1 MAERILINKGK
12 KAGKRI
18 PMPEGTVFPVTGTD
32 ILIARDGKE
41 NEYSSGSTC
50 LVYRGHIVSGT
61 GIVTGMHVIIK
72 EYYPSSC
79 SDSGGLVR
87 LPDGS
92 LVLEKGGEADVSFYK
107 NKEQFL
113 QGLEYQKELAGS
125 NAMEISIRPLF
136 ISNWG
141 NTVYIISDAH
151 RGSDLNLHSPG
162 SLKEAVS
169 VAISF
174 AETMGILHEN
184 GYIMTDIKADNFL
197 WIQKPNSVRIID
209 SDSLV
214 PFRDPV
220 RMMQKPLFAN
230 KNHRAPELDFLQI
243 KMREGIPA
251 KEMRMLK
258 RVMLTPQTDL
268 YSEGVF
274 FFELFFKRLPGFSDF
289 RSYIKQCAEN
299 KTDGKQ
305 QLIDELAAL
314 YGSEIRESGSDTTRL
329 LSSVLSILEKML
341 IRNPA
346 ERRSMG
352 YRADGALVSDL
363 EEIYAQL
370 SSDKIVLR
378 REAASANARFT
389 AYNLLQKYPLFD
401 YAVPAALN
409 ARPCAATKAAAE
421 TDGKAAAGTD
431 GEAAAGTDG
440 KTAAGTYGEA
450 SADTD
455 GKAAV
460 CAATKAAAGK
470 ELRVAIVGSHVM
482 RTDILSAVLS
492 IGQMPDMPLVV
503 ELISE
508 DAEAFWKDYLSKKNN
523 PGLAGAVTWEYAQDS
538 RDGQSPASME
548 FDDRLVSRPL
558 AHLIIDRRGWPESR
572 VRNYTGTKAASA
584 DKSSDAG
591 HEPYPGYY
599 IILEESPEKK
609 KAWIRYA
616 ARRAAQMKQAAE
628 TAMIEDIS
636 MTADISMAADNSMAA
651 EMKRAAG
658 KGRAAGAGVPGPV
671 FIGYLRFENEEP
683 SLRESLSDSSLLAD
697 SFTRKNSDSLFPHNQ
712 NTASSAEVPYTLYAI
727 SAEAFTEDYSEKMFS
742 EKIYHM
748 GLMAHA
754 YYCKALDSDEEIDM
768 AALERDF
775 RKDFYNITSS
785 ERCALHGV
793 YKMAGIGIDS
803 KRPGHIRKFNRMIN
817 DPAVLEKLAWLEHL
831 SWTAF
836 MLTSGAV
843 PVSMDEFE
851 KYAYTGSNDWK
862 DKSNS
867 AHIRHPLLVA
877 SGYSTENTLQGIQSP
892 EEITPEMFERL
903 DPLDKVSVRIT
914 RWYAS
919 RREDFKAC
927 YLTWLED
934 LTALCKG
941 TSHTGGA
948 SLPETAEPA
957 GTAFLPSGKNSP
969 GEHDTLQEQKNAQE
983 TPGEE
988 TVLLLSALRQS
999 GLECIELAGSSL
1011 VPLEPAC
1018 RMQWLTAVQR
1028 MQDLYSG
1035 SREVLDLL
1043 LTAKNR
1049 IMKPVFHS
1057 FEDRDFKQ
1065 NDRELTN
1072 AVMDIIS

>member
-41 NEYSSGSTC
+41 SEYSSGSTC

-409 ARPCAATKAAAE
+409 ARPCAATKAAA
-421 TDGKAAAGTD
+421 
-431 GEAAAGTDG
+431 
-440 KTAAGTYGEA
+440 
-450 SADTD
+450 
-455 GKAAV
+455 
-460 CAATKAAAGK
+460 GK
-470 ELRVAIVGSHVM
+470 ELHVAIVGSHVM

-523 PGLAGAVTWEYAQDS
+523 PGLAGAVTWEYAQGS

-584 DKSSDAG
+584 DKSSDAC

-609 KAWIRYA
+609 KAWIRHA
-616 ARRAAQMKQAAE
+616 ARRAAQMKQAAKMAI
-628 TAMIEDIS
+628 TADKS
-636 MTADISMAADNSMAA
+636 MTADISMAA
-651 EMKRAAG
+651 EMKQAAG
-658 KGRAAGAGVPGPV
+658 RGRAAGAGVPGPV

-697 SFTRKNSDSLFPHNQ
+697 SFTRKNSDSLFPHDQ
-712 NTASSAEVPYTLYAI
+712 NTASSADVPYTLYAI

-919 RREDFKAC
+919 RREDFKAG

-941 TSHTGGA
+941 TARTGGA

-969 GEHDTLQEQKNAQE
+969 GGHDTLQEQKNAQE

-1018 RMQWLTAVQR
+1018 RIQWLTAVQR

>member
-41 NEYSSGSTC
+41 SEYSSGSTC

-409 ARPCAATKAAAE
+409 ARPCAATKAA
-421 TDGKAAAGTD
+421 T
-431 GEAAAGTDG
+431 
-440 KTAAGTYGEA
+440 
-450 SADTD
+450 
-455 GKAAV
+455 
-460 CAATKAAAGK
+460 GK
-470 ELRVAIVGSHVM
+470 ELHVAIVGSHVM

-523 PGLAGAVTWEYAQDS
+523 PGLAGAVTWEYAQGS

-572 VRNYTGTKAASA
+572 VRNYTGTKAASS
-584 DKSSDAG
+584 DKSSDAC

-609 KAWIRYA
+609 KAWIRHA
-616 ARRAAQMKQAAE
+616 ARRAAQMKQAAKMAI
-628 TAMIEDIS
+628 TADKS
-636 MTADISMAADNSMAA
+636 MTADISMAA
-651 EMKRAAG
+651 EMKQAAG
-658 KGRAAGAGVPGPV
+658 RGRAAGAGVPGPV

-697 SFTRKNSDSLFPHNQ
+697 SFARKNSDSLFPHDQ

-919 RREDFKAC
+919 RREDFKAG

-941 TSHTGGA
+941 TARTGGA

-969 GEHDTLQEQKNAQE
+969 GGHDTLQEQKNAQE

-1018 RMQWLTAVQR
+1018 RIQWLTAVQR

>member
-41 NEYSSGSTC
+41 SEYSSGSTC

-409 ARPCAATKAAAE
+409 ARPCAATKAA
-421 TDGKAAAGTD
+421 T
-431 GEAAAGTDG
+431 
-440 KTAAGTYGEA
+440 
-450 SADTD
+450 
-455 GKAAV
+455 
-460 CAATKAAAGK
+460 GK
-470 ELRVAIVGSHVM
+470 ELHVAIVGSHVM

-523 PGLAGAVTWEYAQDS
+523 PGLAGAVTWEYAQGS

-584 DKSSDAG
+584 DKSSDAC

-609 KAWIRYA
+609 KAWIRHA
-616 ARRAAQMKQAAE
+616 ARRAAQMKQAAKMAI
-628 TAMIEDIS
+628 TADKS
-636 MTADISMAADNSMAA
+636 MTADASMTA
-651 EMKRAAG
+651 EMKQAAG
-658 KGRAAGAGVPGPV
+658 RGRAAGAGVPGPV

-697 SFTRKNSDSLFPHNQ
+697 SFTRKNSDSLFPHDQ
-712 NTASSAEVPYTLYAI
+712 NTASSADVPYTLYAI

-919 RREDFKAC
+919 RREDFKAG

-941 TSHTGGA
+941 TARTGGA

-969 GEHDTLQEQKNAQE
+969 GGHDTLQEQKNAQE

-1018 RMQWLTAVQR
+1018 RIQWLTAVQR

>member
-1 MAERILINKGK
+1 
-12 KAGKRI
+12 
-18 PMPEGTVFPVTGTD
+18 
-32 ILIARDGKE
+32 
-41 NEYSSGSTC
+41 
-50 LVYRGHIVSGT
+50 
-61 GIVTGMHVIIK
+61 
-72 EYYPSSC
+72 
-79 SDSGGLVR
+79 
-87 LPDGS
+87 
-92 LVLEKGGEADVSFYK
+92 
-107 NKEQFL
+107 
-113 QGLEYQKELAGS
+113 
-125 NAMEISIRPLF
+125 
-136 ISNWG
+136 
-141 NTVYIISDAH
+141 
-151 RGSDLNLHSPG
+151 
-162 SLKEAVS
+162 
-169 VAISF
+169 
-174 AETMGILHEN
+174 
-184 GYIMTDIKADNFL
+184 
-197 WIQKPNSVRIID
+197 
-209 SDSLV
+209 
-214 PFRDPV
+214 
-220 RMMQKPLFAN
+220 
-230 KNHRAPELDFLQI
+230 
-243 KMREGIPA
+243 
-251 KEMRMLK
+251 
-258 RVMLTPQTDL
+258 
-268 YSEGVF
+268 
-274 FFELFFKRLPGFSDF
+274 
-289 RSYIKQCAEN
+289 
-299 KTDGKQ
+299 
-305 QLIDELAAL
+305 
-314 YGSEIRESGSDTTRL
+314 
-329 LSSVLSILEKML
+329 
-341 IRNPA
+341 
-346 ERRSMG
+346 
-352 YRADGALVSDL
+352 
-363 EEIYAQL
+363 
-370 SSDKIVLR
+370 
-378 REAASANARFT
+378 
-389 AYNLLQKYPLFD
+389 
-401 YAVPAALN
+401 
-409 ARPCAATKAAAE
+409 
-421 TDGKAAAGTD
+421 
-431 GEAAAGTDG
+431 
-440 KTAAGTYGEA
+440 
-450 SADTD
+450 
-455 GKAAV
+455 
-460 CAATKAAAGK
+460 
-470 ELRVAIVGSHVM
+470 M

-523 PGLAGAVTWEYAQDS
+523 PGLAGAVTWEYAQGS

-584 DKSSDAG
+584 DKSSDAC

-609 KAWIRYA
+609 KAWIRHA
-616 ARRAAQMKQAAE
+616 ARRAAQMKQAAKMAI
-628 TAMIEDIS
+628 TADKS
-636 MTADISMAADNSMAA
+636 MTADASMTA
-651 EMKRAAG
+651 EMKQAAG
-658 KGRAAGAGVPGPV
+658 RGRAAGAGVPGPV

-697 SFTRKNSDSLFPHNQ
+697 SFARKNSDSLFPHDQ

-919 RREDFKAC
+919 RREDFKAG

-941 TSHTGGA
+941 TPRTDGA

-969 GEHDTLQEQKNAQE
+969 GGHDTLQEQKNAQE

-1018 RMQWLTAVQR
+1018 RIQWLTAVQR

>member
-41 NEYSSGSTC
+41 SEYSSGSTC

-409 ARPCAATKAAAE
+409 ARPCAATKAA
-421 TDGKAAAGTD
+421 T
-431 GEAAAGTDG
+431 
-440 KTAAGTYGEA
+440 
-450 SADTD
+450 
-455 GKAAV
+455 
-460 CAATKAAAGK
+460 GK
-470 ELRVAIVGSHVM
+470 ELHVAIVGSHVM

-523 PGLAGAVTWEYAQDS
+523 PGLAGAVTWEYAQGS

-584 DKSSDAG
+584 DKSSDAC

-609 KAWIRYA
+609 KAWIRHA
-616 ARRAAQMKQAAE
+616 ARRAAQMKQAAKMAI
-628 TAMIEDIS
+628 TADKS
-636 MTADISMAADNSMAA
+636 MTADISMAA
-651 EMKRAAG
+651 EMKQAAG
-658 KGRAAGAGVPGPV
+658 RGRAAGAGVPGPV

-697 SFTRKNSDSLFPHNQ
+697 SFARKNSDSLFPHDQ

-919 RREDFKAC
+919 RREDFKAG

-941 TSHTGGA
+941 TARTGGA

-969 GEHDTLQEQKNAQE
+969 GGHDTLQEQKNAQE

-1018 RMQWLTAVQR
+1018 RIQWLTAVQR

>member
-1 MAERILINKGK
+1 MTERILMNRSTQTRE
-12 KAGKRI
+12 RI

-41 NEYSSGSTC
+41 SEYSSGSTC

-87 LPDGS
+87 ISDGS
-92 LVLEKGGEADVSFYK
+92 LVLENGKAANPSFFID
-107 NKEQFL
+107 KEQFL

-136 ISNWG
+136 ISEWG
-141 NTVYIISDAH
+141 DTTYIISDAH
-151 RGSDLNLHSPG
+151 RGSDLTLQSPS

-214 PFRDPV
+214 PFRDPS

-230 KNHRAPELDFLQI
+230 KNHRAPELDFLEI
-243 KMREGIPA
+243 KMREGIPL
-251 KEMRMLK
+251 KEMKRLK
-258 RVMLTPQTDL
+258 KVMLTPQTDL

-274 FFELFFKRLPGFSDF
+274 FFELFFRRLPGFSDF
-289 RSYIKQCAEN
+289 RTFMRECSTQNI
-299 KTDGKQ
+299 DGKQ
-305 QLIDELAAL
+305 KLIDELAAI
-314 YGSEIRESGSDTTRL
+314 YGSEIMETGSGKVRL

-352 YRADGALVSDL
+352 FRTDGDIVSDL

-370 SSDKIVLR
+370 SSERLVRR

-401 YAVPAALN
+401 FAVPAAV
-409 ARPCAATKAAAE
+409 AQ
-421 TDGKAAAGTD
+421 
-431 GEAAAGTDG
+431 
-440 KTAAGTYGEA
+440 A
-450 SADTD
+450 SALS
-455 GKAAV
+455 AAV
-460 CAATKAAAGK
+460 MQAPLFPDTESSRGK
-470 ELRVAIVGSHVM
+470 ELRVAIIGSHAM
-482 RTDILSAVLS
+482 RTDMLSAVLS
-492 IGQMPDMPLVV
+492 IGQMPDMPLIV

-508 DAEAFWKDYLSKKNN
+508 DADTFWQEYISKKNN
-523 PGLAGAVTWEYAQDS
+523 PGLADAVTWEYALN
-538 RDGQSPASME
+538 GKNGPEPASME
-548 FDDRLVSRPL
+548 FDRQLVSRPL
-558 AHLIIDRRGWPESR
+558 AHLIIDSRGWPDARQYSS
-572 VRNYTGTKAASA
+572 AAAKTASPGF
-584 DKSSDAG
+584 SSPDSTPDTPRR
-591 HEPYPGYY
+591 PYPGYY

-609 KAWIRYA
+609 KAWIRCA
-616 ARRAAQMKQAAE
+616 ARRAYEMRRAAVMDQAVEKA
-628 TAMIEDIS
+628 
-636 MTADISMAADNSMAA
+636 MAA
-651 EMKRAAG
+651 ENAMAAG
-658 KGRAAGAGVPGPV
+658 RTIDVGNPMAARRAMDAENAMAAGRAMDVEKGRTSGNIIPGPS

-683 SLRESLSDSSLLAD
+683 FPGEVFSDSSPDQDTFDTFPQENSVGRPLQDHDSPDAD
-697 SFTRKNSDSLFPHNQ
+697 ER
-712 NTASSAEVPYTLYAI
+712 PYVLYAI

-754 YYCKALDSDEEIDM
+754 YYCKAMDSDEEIDM

-803 KRPGHIRKFNRMIN
+803 KRPGHIRKFNRMIS

-862 DKSNS
+862 DKSDR
-867 AHIRHPLLVA
+867 AHLRHPLLIA
-877 SGYSTENTLQGIQSP
+877 SGYSTENTLQGIRSP
-892 EEITPEMFERL
+892 EEITPDMFERL
-903 DPLDKVSVRIT
+903 DPLDRVSVQIT

-919 RREDFKAC
+919 RRGQFRAE
-927 YLTWLED
+927 YLAWMEK
-934 LTALCKG
+934 LTALCQG
-941 TSHTGGA
+941 TSPSAGR
-948 SLPETAEPA
+948 SLP
-957 GTAFLPSGKNSP
+957 GTAGPDATGFLSSAKNNP
-969 GEHDTLQEQKNAQE
+969 GGDTILKEEKKTQDAAKKE
-983 TPGEE
+983 T
-988 TVLLLSALRQS
+988 TLLLSVLRQS

-1011 VPLEPAC
+1011 VPLDPAC
-1018 RMQWLTAVQR
+1018 AAQWLTAMKRIQV
-1028 MQDLYSG
+1028 LYSG
-1035 SREVLDLL
+1035 NREILDLL
-1043 LTAKNR
+1043 PEAKCR

-1072 AVMDIIS
+1072 AVMDIIT

>member
-41 NEYSSGSTC
+41 SEYSSGSTC

-409 ARPCAATKAAAE
+409 ARPCASTKAA
-421 TDGKAAAGTD
+421 T
-431 GEAAAGTDG
+431 
-440 KTAAGTYGEA
+440 
-450 SADTD
+450 
-455 GKAAV
+455 
-460 CAATKAAAGK
+460 GK
-470 ELRVAIVGSHVM
+470 ELHVAIVGSHVM

-523 PGLAGAVTWEYAQDS
+523 PGLAGAVTWEYAQGS

-584 DKSSDAG
+584 DKSSDAC

-609 KAWIRYA
+609 KAWIRHA
-616 ARRAAQMKQAAE
+616 ARRAAQMKQAAKMAI
-628 TAMIEDIS
+628 TADKS
-636 MTADISMAADNSMAA
+636 MTADISMAA
-651 EMKRAAG
+651 EMKQAAG
-658 KGRAAGAGVPGPV
+658 RGRAAGAGVPGPV

-697 SFTRKNSDSLFPHNQ
+697 SFARKNSDSLFPHDQ

-919 RREDFKAC
+919 RREDFKAG

-941 TSHTGGA
+941 TARTGGA

-969 GEHDTLQEQKNAQE
+969 AGHDTLQEQKNAQE

-1018 RMQWLTAVQR
+1018 RIQWLTAVQR

>member
-41 NEYSSGSTC
+41 SEYSSGSTC

-409 ARPCAATKAAAE
+409 ARPCAATKAA
-421 TDGKAAAGTD
+421 T
-431 GEAAAGTDG
+431 
-440 KTAAGTYGEA
+440 
-450 SADTD
+450 
-455 GKAAV
+455 
-460 CAATKAAAGK
+460 GK
-470 ELRVAIVGSHVM
+470 ELHVAIVGSHVM

-523 PGLAGAVTWEYAQDS
+523 PGLAGAVTWEYAQGS

-584 DKSSDAG
+584 DKSSDAC

-609 KAWIRYA
+609 KAWIRHA
-616 ARRAAQMKQAAE
+616 ARRAAQMKQAAKMAI
-628 TAMIEDIS
+628 TADKS
-636 MTADISMAADNSMAA
+636 MTADISMAA
-651 EMKRAAG
+651 EMKQAAG
-658 KGRAAGAGVPGPV
+658 RGRAAGAGVPGPV

-697 SFTRKNSDSLFPHNQ
+697 SFARKNSDSLFPHDQ

-877 SGYSTENTLQGIQSP
+877 SGYSTDNTLQGIQSP

-919 RREDFKAC
+919 RREDFKAG

-941 TSHTGGA
+941 TARTGGA

-969 GEHDTLQEQKNAQE
+969 GGHDTLQEQKNAQE

-1018 RMQWLTAVQR
+1018 RIQWLTAVQR